1 MTSGSED
8 TPSSARRAAVT
19 LSEPVGGDTCPH
31 VGATVD
37 QYDVLE
43 LLGSGAMGCVYRV
56 RHQMLGREYALKMLT
71 TGQALSPIGAQR
83 FLREAQAAAQVEH
96 PNVVQ
101 VVYSGTTTAGQ
112 AFLVMELLRGRP
124 LASLI
129 EAQPL
134 APEQAGWI
142 VRQIALGL
150 EEIHRHGFVHRDIKP
165 SNVMVVGEAATAT
178 ERPLVKILDL
188 GLVGHLTP
196 ESDVRLTQQGHL
208 MGTPLYMAPEALSS
222 SVFSAQTDLYS
233 LGALLY
239 ELLSGRPPFEGSL
252 EEVFWHHHF
261 SPPPPLPPSRGLDEL
276 AMRLLD
282 KRQDRRPK
290 SAREV
295 VEEIDR
301 RLSRGAI
308 AEIVQD
314 TPARWRRLV
323 DRALTPPKSGPLRIR
338 WLLRWMTAGVA
349 AIALAAGI
357 RSLDAPSRSPMVEPT
372 TRVRPATERPATD
385 RPAADR
391 PAADRPTADRPAT
404 DRPAAD
410 RPAADRPA
418 AALPAAA
425 LPPPSTATPEPA
437 TPAPAPPAP
446 EPAAAVAARPAS
458 PERAP
463 APSRRRNADRV
474 REVRI
479 TTDPPGAIVEMNGGR
494 LGLTPLNVA
503 VARDQKTP
511 IRLRLDGYVDRQ
523 VVLTDRSRKLHLR
536 LVPRGPE

>member
-8 TPSSARRAAVT
+8 TPVTARRAAVT
-19 LSEPVGGDTCPH
+19 VSEPVGGDICPH

-43 LLGSGAMGCVYRV
+43 LLGNGAMGCVYRV

-101 VVYSGTTTAGQ
+101 VVYSGTTAAGQ

-165 SNVMVVGEAATAT
+165 SNVMVLGEGLTES

-282 KRQDRRPK
+282 KRQERRPK

-301 RLSRGAI
+301 RLSRGAL

-323 DRALTPPKSGPLRIR
+323 DRALTPPKSGPLRVR

-357 RSLDAPSRSPMVEPT
+357 RTLDPPSPSPRVEPS
-372 TRVRPATERPATD
+372 TRVRPATE
-385 RPAADR
+385 
-391 PAADRPTADRPAT
+391 
-404 DRPAAD
+404 
-410 RPAADRPA
+410 RPA

-425 LPPPSTATPEPA
+425 LPPPSTATPEP
-437 TPAPAPPAP
+437 TPPAP
-446 EPAAAVAARPAS
+446 RPAPSVAARPPS
-458 PERAP
+458 TERAR
-463 APSRRRNADRV
+463 APSRRRNGERV

-479 TTDPPGAIVEMNGGR
+479 TTDPPGAVVEMNGGR

-503 VARDQKTP
+503 VTRDQKTP

-523 VVLTDRSRKLHLR
+523 VVLTDRSRKLHLK